1 MFVDHSWNGD
11 YHSNCQINVRTSL
24 NDESIEKELTK
35 MKCYKCK
42 HCRYRGTR
50 YYCSKDRKWISSENY
65 YTMKTIA
72 CSENLKKDELVGDY
86 VLLKLS

>member
-1 MFVDHSWNGD
+1 
-11 YHSNCQINVRTSL
+11 
-24 NDESIEKELTK
+24 

-72 CSENLKKDELVGDY
+72 CSEHLKKDDLVGDY
-86 VLLKLS
+86 VLFKLSQTNDEMHRDLENIKDGITYQFK